1 MTNKH
6 KLYNLAYTVSF
17 HLARLLAWPVRVIY
31 GDEMDQAAPAASDNK
46 VTPATPACSGGT
58 RATSLE
64 PEKREDPAAAR
75 RGVPILRHL
84 PRLRAREER
93 ARVHHRDREDVVSAG
108 ART

>member
-31 GDEMDQAAPAASDNK
+31 GDEMDQAAPAASERRIINNK
-46 VTPATPACSGGT
+46 VTPATPACAGGT

-64 PEKREDPAAAR
+64 PEKREDP
-75 RGVPILRHL
+75 
-84 PRLRAREER
+84 
-93 ARVHHRDREDVVSAG
+93 D
-108 ART
+108 